1 MQRKWGAYL
10 ERDLRIAKAREEGH
24 IVNGK
29 PRNPTPATTILPA
42 AAAAAIIIVRESSS
56 FNYIFKEK
64 EPRGQSSEVGFSTTS
79 NRAATRNIERERE
92 RKRGRKRGVCYESE
106 RTHLTHPLKEIVVVH
121 YTISWWKSSH
131 ISTYTCPTCSLSL
144 SLSLSIYIYI
154 YIYIYI
160 SYSVFSILH
169 LHFIFWGLLLVYCSI
184 VTCDFE
190 TSLPL
195 SCPMCH
201 TYSR

>member
-42 AAAAAIIIVRESSS
+42 AAAATAIIIVRESSS

-92 RKRGRKRGVCYESE
+92 SGKEGGKGGFAASQNALTSH
-106 RTHLTHPLKEIVVVH
+106 TH
-121 YTISWWKSSH
+121 
-131 ISTYTCPTCSLSL
+131 
-144 SLSLSIYIYI
+144 
-154 YIYIYI
+154 
-160 SYSVFSILH
+160 
-169 LHFIFWGLLLVYCSI
+169 
-184 VTCDFE
+184 
-190 TSLPL
+190 
-195 SCPMCH
+195 
-201 TYSR
+201 